1 MNETNKSTMMEHIN
15 LIDGM
20 NLHPIT
26 LEASNEMTTTGWLM
40 AIQDK
45 VNKIIDMGNA
55 WEKNANDYTDYLRND
70 MNKEFA
76 ELQKLIDNGEIV
88 KDGTLTFKKMNT
100 NFINDFQN
108 FIIQKVYEATR
119 FVFFEINNNGYFVA
133 KFPDSMDSFTFST
146 DLEGH
151 LCLEY

>member
-1 MNETNKSTMMEHIN
+1 MNETNKSTMIEHIN

-20 NLHPIT
+20 NLQPIT

-45 VNKIIDMGNA
+45 INKIIDMGNA
-55 WEKNANDYTDYLRND
+55 WEKSANDYTDDLRND
-70 MNKEFA
+70 INKEFA
-76 ELQKLIDNGEIV
+76 ELQKLIDTGEIV

-100 NFINDFQN
+100 DFINDFQD
-108 FIIQKVYEATR
+108 FIIQKVYEATK
-119 FVFFEINNNGYFVA
+119 FVFFGLEKDYFCA
-133 KFPDSMDSFTFST
+133 YFPDSFNDFSFST
-146 DLEGH
+146 DIDGH

>member
-1 MNETNKSTMMEHIN
+1 MDKTNKNTMIEHID

-20 NLHPIT
+20 NLQPIT

-55 WEKNANDYTDYLRND
+55 WEKSANDYTDDLRED
-70 MNKEFA
+70 MNKEFS
-76 ELQKLIDNGEIV
+76 ELQELINTGEIV

-100 NFINDFQN
+100 DFINDFQD

-119 FVFFEINNNGYFVA
+119 FVFFGLNYDGYFIND
-133 KFPDSMDSFTFST
+133 FSFST
-146 DLEGH
+146 DIDGH

>member
-1 MNETNKSTMMEHIN
+1 MNETNKSTMIEHIN

-20 NLHPIT
+20 NLQPIT

-55 WEKNANDYTDYLRND
+55 WEKSANDYTDDLRED
-70 MNKEFA
+70 MNKEFS
-76 ELQKLIDNGEIV
+76 ELQELINTGEIV

-100 NFINDFQN
+100 DFINDFQD
-108 FIIQKVYEATR
+108 FIIQKVYEATK
-119 FVFFEINNNGYFVA
+119 FVFFGLEKDYFCA
-133 KFPDSMDSFTFST
+133 YFPDSFNDFSFST
-146 DLEGH
+146 DIDGH